1 MITRRNVLAAGGFG
15 LLVGHRLGY
24 GQPATTMRQVGVL
37 FLPTEGAT
45 TKVRDAFTQGMRD
58 LGWLEGKNVEYRF
71 LYAGGDAGRLDALAV
86 ELIRQR
92 VDVMVT
98 PSSQATRVAQR
109 ATKAIPIVMA
119 SVPNAVGAGLVA
131 SLARPGGNITG
142 ITNEQEEL
150 VGKVIEI
157 LHMAAPGARRIAIML
172 NETSLAQVESWAGA
186 RSACASLG
194 LIALRIVASTPEQ
207 IGPAVEQIVQQHAD
221 AVVVIR
227 DGLYLSER
235 ARLQEL
241 MQATRLPVAYGFREH
256 VAIGGLLSY
265 SADLAA
271 NFRQAAKYVDKILR
285 GAKPADLPVEQ
296 PTKFELAINLKTAKS
311 LGLTIPQSLL
321 LRADE
326 VIQL

>member
-1 MITRRNVLAAGGFG
+1 MITRRNLLLAGGFG
-15 LLVGHRLGY
+15 LLVGDRHGY
-24 GQPATTMRQVGVL
+24 GQPAATMRRVGVL
-37 FLPTEGAT
+37 FLPSEAAT
-45 TKVRDAFTQGMRD
+45 TQVRDAFMQGMND
-58 LGWLEGKNVEYRF
+58 LGWLEGKNIEYQF
-71 LYAGGDAGRLDALAV
+71 LYASGEAARLDALAI
-86 ELIRQR
+86 ELIRQSI
-92 VDVMVT
+92 DVMVT

-109 ATKAIPIVMA
+109 LTKTIPIVMA

-157 LHMAAPGARRIAIML
+157 LHAAAPGARRIAILL
-172 NETSLAQVESWAGA
+172 NETSLAQAESWAGA

-194 LIALRIVASTPEQ
+194 LIALRVVANAPEQ
-207 IGPAVEQIVQQHAD
+207 IRPAVEQIVQQHAE

-256 VAIGGLLSY
+256 VASGGLLSY

-285 GAKPADLPVEQ
+285 GAKPAELPVEQ
-296 PTKFELAINLKTAKS
+296 PTKFELVINLATAKT
-311 LGLTIPQSLL
+311 LGITIPQSVL
-321 LRADE
+321 LRADQM
-326 VIQL
+326 IH